1 MVFEK
6 ARPGI
11 SYRAAAATAP
21 YEYKITIKGGIA
33 MKEFLVP
40 RLEVLRFSDDEI
52 MLTVSIPGVGD
63 EDGTGSGG
71 GMETPDA
78 PIGG

>member
-1 MVFEK
+1 
-6 ARPGI
+6 
-11 SYRAAAATAP
+11 
-21 YEYKITIKGGIA
+21 
-33 MKEFLVP
+33 MKEFLEP
-40 RLEVLRFSDDEI
+40 RLEVLRFGDDEI
-52 MLTVSIPGVGD
+52 MLTVSIPGVGE